1 MSVAPAAWRG
11 AVATPFRWLSKLVG
25 PAAVTI
31 AGIVLGLQYWN
42 PNKRV
47 VPVAVAVLLL
57 GLSWQVGMISGLG
70 VLTIMLPY
78 PRGTVF
84 GNTNLAMILILF
96 VIWLLRMTQRM
107 SPLPIRTPVDSAI
120 VCLLIA
126 YILSFINVK
135 PGRYVGPAIESFE
148 LFVSEILMFYLV
160 VNNVRKREDLERF
173 QIFQLVCALSIFLLA
188 IYELNNPATP
198 LIQGWGALDFTN
210 STGTEFNTRN
220 IRVGASFH
228 DFELLSEY
236 CALMLPFVAM
246 LILRARSNTRRVVL
260 MGFFFL
266 NLFCLFTTV
275 TRGAIIALGCGTV
288 YLLWITRRHLR
299 FVPFASV
306 VTAILVLAIGM
317 NFFVAH
323 YTKSGDLFARLT
335 ETKIVNGWMPEDRA
349 EVWTWAW
356 QRALVHPIVG
366 QGPYYVPIP
375 GITYAWPH
383 NTYLYTANIIGF
395 LGLGF
400 FLWFLWIMLRITRP
414 MTDDLRDPDYARAYL
429 TIAHVQLVVFMIN
442 EFKIEYLRNAVYQF
456 CVWTYYATWCA
467 AAMIARTPL
476 HAATA
481 EPEPHPA
488 PELPALPPP
497 LPARARWRGAQPT

>member
-11 AVATPFRWLSKLVG
+11 AMATPFRWLAKLVG
-25 PAAVTI
+25 PAVVAVT
-31 AGIVLGLQYWN
+31 GIVLGLQYWS

-57 GLSWQVGMISGLG
+57 GLAWQIGMVTGLG

-107 SPLPIRTPVDSAI
+107 SPLPIRTPVDSAV

-135 PGRYVGPAIESFE
+135 PSIYLSRTFENFE
-148 LFVSEILMFYLV
+148 LFVSQVLMFYLV
-160 VNNVRKREDLERF
+160 VNNVRNRRDLERF
-173 QIFQLVCALSIFLLA
+173 QVFQLVCALTVFMFA

-198 LIQGWGALDFTN
+198 LISGWGALDFTN
-210 STGTEFNTRN
+210 TTGTEFNTRN
-220 IRVGASFH
+220 IRVGGSFH

-236 CALMLPFVAM
+236 CALLVPFMAM
-246 LILRARSNTRRVVL
+246 LVLRARSTTRRVVFTTL
-260 MGFFFL
+260 FLL

-275 TRGAIIALGCGTV
+275 TRGAIVALACGTV
-288 YLLWITRRHLR
+288 YLLWIVRRHLR

-306 VTAILVLAIGM
+306 VAGILVLAVGM
-317 NFFVAH
+317 NFFVSH
-323 YTKSGDLFARLT
+323 YTKSGDLFARLF
-335 ETKIVNGWMPEDRA
+335 ETRIVNGWMPEDRA

-375 GITYAWPH
+375 GIVYAWPH
-383 NTYLYTANIIGF
+383 NNYLFTANIIGF

-400 FLWFLWIMLRITRP
+400 FLWFLFILLRVTRP

-442 EFKIEYLRNAVYQF
+442 EFKIEYLRNNVYQF
-456 CVWTYYATWCA
+456 VVWVYYATWCA
-467 AAMIARTPL
+467 AAMIARTAPE
-476 HAATA
+476 HAIEA
-481 EPEPHPA
+481 EPEPEPA
-488 PELPALPPP
+488 PAPLAPPP
-497 LPARARWRGAQPT
+497 LPAPALPAGGWR